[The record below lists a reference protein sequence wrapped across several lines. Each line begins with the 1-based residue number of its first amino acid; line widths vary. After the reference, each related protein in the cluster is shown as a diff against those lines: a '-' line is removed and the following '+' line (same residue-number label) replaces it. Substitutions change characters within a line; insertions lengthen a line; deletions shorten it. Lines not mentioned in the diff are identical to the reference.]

1 MPDTPTWKRRFT
13 ATKVGFPAWD
23 TTRLDRLAS
32 ITNRGG
38 SSQVWTH
45 DLPSGAWRQV
55 TNDPVGIETVHVAP
69 GGRLVWW
76 FDATGDERGHWVTA
90 PFDGGDPTPLVT
102 GVPDAWSMGLSMVGD
117 RVAVG
122 LATGDRYE
130 VYVADGQEPARL
142 LYAHGCPAGV
152 GCEWPEGG
160 GGLSSDGTLLCIR
173 HGEDGDILRSALRVL
188 DAGSGEV
195 VGDLVDAG
203 RRLEA
208 RAWSPTEPVLA
219 FVSELGAFERPA
231 LWWPLSGQRR
241 DLPLEG
247 LPGAVFPVT
256 WFPDGSALLVRH
268 EHEGR
273 AQLYRLELPSE
284 DVRLV
289 VDPHGDVE
297 ESNVRPDGEV
307 WLRASDGATAPRI
320 VTDGGREV
328 LPNPDESP
336 PGGTGLSDFWFEDP
350 AGQRIHAFLATPT
363 GEAPF
368 PIVMSVHGGPEWH
381 ERDRFDPETQAFID
395 AGYAIALV
403 NYRGSTGYGIAF
415 RESLIG
421 NPGLPE
427 SEDVNAC
434 LDALIAEGIA
444 DPERV
449 YWSGWSWGGCLACLN
464 AGLHPD
470 RWRAIFAGIP
480 AGDFVAAHWASSPA
494 LQAWDVAMYGGSPN
508 EVPDAYRERDPMS
521 YVDRVTAPVL
531 VIAGENDSRCP
542 IEGVT
547 PWVDAVRANGTD
559 VRVHLYGT
567 GHHAN
572 ADADRVQ
579 HMEMI
584 LDFFAEHGG
593 PSPAQAGNGAAPDG

>member
-13 ATKVGFPAWD
+13 ATQLGFPTWD
-23 TTRLDRLAS
+23 VAHPERLAL

-45 DLPSGAWRQV
+45 DLSAGSWRQV
-55 TNDPVGIETVHVAP
+55 TDDPVGVESVHTAP
-69 GGRLVWW
+69 DGRLVWW
-76 FDATGDERGHWVTA
+76 LDATGDERGHWVA
-90 PFDGGDPTPLVT
+90 AAFDGGAPEPLIS
-102 GVPDAWSMGLSMVGD
+102 GVPEAWSMGLSMVDD

-130 VYVADGQEPARL
+130 IYVADGDGPARL
-142 LYAHGCPAGV
+142 VYGHECPAGV

-160 GGLSSDGTLLCIR
+160 GGLSGDGSLLCIR

-188 DAGSGEV
+188 DAGTGETV
-195 VGDLVDAG
+195 ADLVDAG
-203 RRLEA
+203 RRLDP
-208 RAWSPTEPVLA
+208 RAWSPTESILA

-231 LWWPLSGQRR
+231 LWWPMSGDRR
-241 DLPLEG
+241 DLTVG
-247 LPGAVFPVT
+247 SLPGAVFPVT
-256 WFPDGSALLVRH
+256 WYPDGSTLLVRH

-273 AQLYRLELPSE
+273 AQLYRLDVATE
-284 DVRLV
+284 DLHLV
-289 VDPHGDVE
+289 ADPRGDVE
-297 ESNVRPDGEV
+297 ESGVRPDGEV
-307 WLRASDGATAPRI
+307 WLRASDGESPPRTATEG
-320 VTDGGREV
+320 DREV
-328 LPNPDESP
+328 LPNPDP
-336 PGGTGLSDFWFEDP
+336 PPAGTRLRDFWFDNP
-350 AGQRIHAFLATPT
+350 AGERIHAFLTTPP
-363 GEAPF
+363 GDGPF
-368 PIVMSVHGGPEWH
+368 PTVMSVHGGPEWH
-381 ERDRFDPETQAFID
+381 ERDHFDAETQAYVD
-395 AGYAIALV
+395 AGYAVALV

-421 NPGLPE
+421 NPGFPE

-434 LDALIAEGIA
+434 LDALIVQGLA
-444 DPERV
+444 DPQRV

-494 LQAWDVAMYGGSPN
+494 LRAWDVAMYGGDPE

-547 PWVDAVRANGTD
+547 PWVDAARANGVD
-559 VRVHLYGT
+559 VRLHLYGT

-572 ADADRVQ
+572 ADADRVR

-584 LDFFAEHGG
+584 LDFFQEHGG
-593 PSPAQAGNGAAPDG
+593 PSAAQKPNGHVPSA